1 MVAVVLVLVKPAGV
15 GEAARWREDSTAVVD
30 WGFRSCCEAFRW
42 ADVVSVSGRALV
54 EPE

>member
-1 MVAVVLVLVKPAGV
+1 MVLVLVLVEPAGG
-15 GEAARWREDSTAVVD
+15 GEAARWMEASTAVAD

-42 ADVVSVSGRALV
+42 ADVVSVYGRALV